1 MNVERFE
8 ELLGRLLD
16 EELTPAEGDE
26 LAAVLRAEPE
36 RRRALRQHLVLWELW
51 AQQQAPERSADAFLA
66 ACRTRLRA
74 ERQGDSFLTRLK
86 ERISRDTTHPKRQKP
101 VITRWS
107 ALLRP
112 TGLAWAASA
121 SFLLLGALLW
131 LVAAHRTAVLT
142 VVQGEAVC
150 PACVLHI
157 GHEHVPAVRV
167 QKDGVATVYYLKSSS
182 DLSSSQSYFCGG
194 PTPVKVEGKAHR
206 DGDRLILD
214 VSHIELPSPA
224 K

>member
-1 MNVERFE
+1 VNAERFE
-8 ELLGRLLD
+8 ALLGCLLD
-16 EELTPAEGDE
+16 DELTPLEGDE
-26 LAAVLRAEPE
+26 LAAAIRADPG
-36 RRRALRQHLVLWELW
+36 RRSELRQHLMIWELW

-74 ERQGDSFLTRLK
+74 ARQGESFLTRLK
-86 ERISRDTTHPKRQKP
+86 ARLPRSTTNPKRLTP
-101 VITRWS
+101 SGRWWS
-107 ALLRP
+107 ALRRP
-112 TGLAWAASA
+112 AGLAWAASVVLLSFA
-121 SFLLLGALLW
+121 SVFW
-131 LVAAHRTAVLT
+131 LVTTHRAAALT

-167 QKDGVATVYYLKSSS
+167 QKDGVATVYYLKSST
-182 DLSSSQSYFCGG
+182 DLSSRQGYFCGG

-206 DGDRLILD
+206 DGDRLFLD
-214 VSHIELPSPA
+214 VSHLELPSPA